1 MLPADLKESNFAAY
15 PPMAARAAREQLSIL
30 QQMPLCLAPVYLR
43 ELIATDVHFPAERR
57 NLTAQF
63 RYLQSLDTVGRDKV
77 MAGFR
82 AVSLPDDF
90 AREDWVNHPQR
101 FMEKMTA
108 YLWSSHQIEQFQAAA
123 RNYGDASAEA
133 VSSSREPQSRVA
145 VVALGREL
153 VNENYPL
160 FRKLRPNGV
169 FFAHVEQEVG
179 FQELTNWCS
188 QRAAQHA
195 GDYAHWYIDGGEPQA
210 IEDKNISRMS
220 WQGYAAMR
228 SGVTRMMTKL
238 IQSGTGGPE
247 ILRTQMADLTP
258 ADAGVPQ
265 QIQDT
270 VMDNFVLRVFTEG
283 SGTQIFSTTFAQW
296 SAREALRRAEP
307 ATLLVRYAARQ
318 KQQPMNEMLEDKPL
332 SNDVDPAG
340 SLVDADMGAYYT
352 WLNLQRLPGKGDA
365 AGFLA
370 WSEAHQ
376 QAVAIGA
383 GLPRGTVSSQ
393 PVRLSQLLKMITPA

>member
-1 MLPADLKESNFAAY
+1 MLPSDLKESSFADY
-15 PPMAARAAREQLSIL
+15 PPMAAKAARDQLSVL
-30 QQMPLCLAPVYLR
+30 QQMPLCLAPVFLR
-43 ELIATDVHFPAERR
+43 ELIAADVHFPAERR
-57 NLTAQF
+57 NLAAQF
-63 RYLQSLDTVGRDKV
+63 QYLRSLNTADRNGM

-82 AVSLPDDF
+82 AVSLPDTF
-90 AREDWVNHPQR
+90 ASEDWVNHPQR

-108 YLWSSHQIEQFQAAA
+108 YLWSSHQIETFQAAA
-123 RNYGDASAEA
+123 RKYGDASATTVA
-133 VSSSREPQSRVA
+133 ASREPQSRVA
-145 VVALGREL
+145 VVALGQEL
-153 VNENYPL
+153 AKENYPL
-160 FRKLRPNGV
+160 FRKLRSNGV
-169 FFAHVEQEVG
+169 FFEHVEPESG

-188 QRAAQHA
+188 ARAAQH
-195 GDYAHWYIDGGEPQA
+195 GSEYEHWYIDGGEPHSGL
-210 IEDKNISRMS
+210 DKNVSQMS
-220 WQGYAAMR
+220 WQGYAMMR
-228 SGVTRMMTKL
+228 NNVTRMMTKL

-247 ILRTQMADLTP
+247 MLRTQLADMTP
-258 ADAGVPQ
+258 TDAGVQ
-265 QIQDT
+265 TSAKDA
-270 VMDNFVLRVFTEG
+270 VMDSFVLRVFTEG

-307 ATLLVRYAARQ
+307 ATLLVRYSVRQ

-332 SNDVDPAG
+332 GNDIDPAG
-340 SLVDADMGAYYT
+340 SVVDADMGAYYT
-352 WLNLQRLPGKGDA
+352 WLNLQRLPSKAD

>member
-1 MLPADLKESNFAAY
+1 MLPADLKESSFVDY
-15 PPMAARAAREQLSIL
+15 PPMAAKAAREQLSIL
-30 QQMPLCLAPVYLR
+30 RQMPLCLAPVFLR

-57 NLTAQF
+57 NLAAQF
-63 RYLQSLDTVGRDKV
+63 QYLRSLNTADSNSM

-82 AVSLPDDF
+82 AVSLPDEF
-90 AREDWVNHPQR
+90 AQEDWVNHPQR

-108 YLWSSHQIEQFQAAA
+108 YLWSSHQIETFQAAA
-123 RNYGDASAEA
+123 RKYGDASAEA
-133 VSSSREPQSRVA
+133 VAATREPQSRVA
-145 VVALGREL
+145 VVALGHEL
-153 VNENYPL
+153 AKENYPL
-160 FRKLRPNGV
+160 FRKLRSNGV
-169 FFAHVEQEVG
+169 FFEHVEPDAG
-179 FQELTNWCS
+179 FQELSNWCS
-188 QRAAQHA
+188 ARAAQHA
-195 GDYAHWYIDGGEPQA
+195 GEYEHWYIDGGELQPG
-210 IEDKNISRMS
+210 IDKNVSQMS
-220 WQGYAAMR
+220 WHGYTTMR
-228 SGVTRMMTKL
+228 NSVTHMMTKL

-247 ILRTQMADLTP
+247 MLRTQMADLTP
-258 ADAGVPQ
+258 AEAGVQ
-265 QIQDT
+265 QSAKDAA
-270 VMDNFVLRVFTEG
+270 MDSFVLRVFTEG

-307 ATLLVRYAARQ
+307 ATLLVRYSVRQ

-332 SNDVDPAG
+332 GNDVDPAG

-365 AGFLA
+365 GFLA

-393 PVRLSQLLKMITPA
+393 PMRLSQLLKMITPA